1 MDYKE
6 ALRMLNLVYPDGIA
20 KGFPL
25 WTEDGLKMQDITIE
39 AFLKCFS
46 KDFNIEINYPREIQ
60 KINEFSN
67 KYKDRIQK
75 YDSTI
80 AFFKDEN
87 NEEYMYTT
95 DALPYNLE
103 KMDKENKCA
112 LLSYYYMIRLLDS
125 KQVPMS
131 RDYYI
136 SPLLQFNLAIDKINK
151 NEAIKY
157 VVEKMKEFCKNINL
171 PVVVLEYDGVKGY
184 SEKVYMVSAMNEK
197 GETQTILQCSL
208 LDDELLDS
216 FNVSKEF
223 KNKYIFDIGYSQ
235 KIFAYLAYNNMD
247 SFGMRLP
254 SIYENKDIV
263 IIYNKKIKST
273 MIQNLIQEDEKE
285 DRIYFETN
293 LGVKKL
299 KTIKNQYLR
308 KGVRIIIVQNIKD
321 EIESFKVYSINDKEQ
336 IIYDLSNLSN
346 EIKWSSQKG
355 LMFQVEI
362 IKLCNKGQDV
372 KNIIGLEEI
381 NTRLQKLEEQV
392 KNGVKVTKVPVEN
405 TPKVDKTVPQNE
417 ITKKVING
425 KEGSTGEKWPNILN
439 NLKKSGKILLYTNLI
454 NATPVELNDL
464 VIGIEFKNGVTPF
477 IKSVIERAENIV
489 ELEKAISMEY
499 GKEMKIKIID
509 GKTEQVNKIQSDPI
523 DNLPA
528 DLDIPINI
536 IED

>member
-151 NEAIKY
+151 NEAI
-157 VVEKMKEFCKNINL
+157 L
-171 PVVVLEYDGVKGY
+171 
-184 SEKVYMVSAMNEK
+184 
-197 GETQTILQCSL
+197 
-208 LDDELLDS
+208 
-216 FNVSKEF
+216 
-223 KNKYIFDIGYSQ
+223 
-235 KIFAYLAYNNMD
+235 NM
-247 SFGMRLP
+247 L
-254 SIYENKDIV
+254 
-263 IIYNKKIKST
+263 
-273 MIQNLIQEDEKE
+273 
-285 DRIYFETN
+285 
-293 LGVKKL
+293 
-299 KTIKNQYLR
+299 
-308 KGVRIIIVQNIKD
+308 
-321 EIESFKVYSINDKEQ
+321 
-336 IIYDLSNLSN
+336 
-346 EIKWSSQKG
+346 
-355 LMFQVEI
+355 
-362 IKLCNKGQDV
+362 
-372 KNIIGLEEI
+372 
-381 NTRLQKLEEQV
+381 
-392 KNGVKVTKVPVEN
+392 
-405 TPKVDKTVPQNE
+405 
-417 ITKKVING
+417 
-425 KEGSTGEKWPNILN
+425 
-439 NLKKSGKILLYTNLI
+439 LKK
-454 NATPVELNDL
+454 
-464 VIGIEFKNGVTPF
+464 
-477 IKSVIERAENIV
+477 
-489 ELEKAISMEY
+489 
-499 GKEMKIKIID
+499 
-509 GKTEQVNKIQSDPI
+509 
-523 DNLPA
+523 
-528 DLDIPINI
+528 
-536 IED
+536 

>member
-25 WTEDGLKMQDITIE
+25 WTEDGLKMQNITIE

-46 KDFNIEINYPREIQ
+46 KDFNIEINYPKEIQ

-80 AFFKDEN
+80 AFFKDED
-87 NEEYMYTT
+87 NEEYMYIT

-125 KQVPMS
+125 KQIPMS

-136 SPLLQFNLAIDKINK
+136 SPLLQFNLAIDKMNK

-157 VVEKMKEFCKNINL
+157 VVEKMKKFCKSINL

-184 SEKVYMVSAMNEK
+184 SEKVYMVSAINEK

-235 KIFAYLAYNNMD
+235 KIFAYLAYNNTD
-247 SFGMRLP
+247 NFGMRLP
-254 SIYENKDIV
+254 SIYENKDIA
-263 IIYNKKIKST
+263 IIYNKQIKSA
-273 MIQNLIQEDEKE
+273 MIRNLIQEDERKN
-285 DRIYFETN
+285 RIYFDAN

-321 EIESFKVYSINDKEQ
+321 GIESFKVYSINDGEQ
-336 IIYDLSNLSN
+336 IIHDLSG
-346 EIKWSSQKG
+346 IK
-355 LMFQVEI
+355 EI
-362 IKLCNKGQDV
+362 IKSAK
-372 KNIIGLEEI
+372 
-381 NTRLQKLEEQV
+381 
-392 KNGVKVTKVPVEN
+392 EN
-405 TPKVDKTVPQNE
+405 LDIYYYK
-417 ITKKVING
+417 
-425 KEGSTGEKWPNILN
+425 
-439 NLKKSGKILLYTNLI
+439 
-454 NATPVELNDL
+454 LNDKKL
-464 VIGIEFKNGVTPF
+464 DDIREAKYGTVSEFNSK
-477 IKSVIERAENIV
+477 
-489 ELEKAISMEY
+489 
-499 GKEMKIKIID
+499 GK
-509 GKTEQVNKIQSDPI
+509 VV
-523 DNLPA
+523 
-528 DLDIPINI
+528 
-536 IED
+536 

>member
-171 PVVVLEYDGVKGY
+171 PVVVLKYDGVKGY

-336 IIYDLSNLSN
+336 IIYDLSG
-346 EIKWSSQKG
+346 IK
-355 LMFQVEI
+355 EI
-362 IKLCNKGQDV
+362 IKNTKENLDLYYYKVNDKKLDDIREAKYGTVSEFNSKG
-372 KNIIGLEEI
+372 
-381 NTRLQKLEEQV
+381 
-392 KNGVKVTKVPVEN
+392 KVV
-405 TPKVDKTVPQNE
+405 
-417 ITKKVING
+417 
-425 KEGSTGEKWPNILN
+425 
-439 NLKKSGKILLYTNLI
+439 
-454 NATPVELNDL
+454 
-464 VIGIEFKNGVTPF
+464 
-477 IKSVIERAENIV
+477 
-489 ELEKAISMEY
+489 
-499 GKEMKIKIID
+499 
-509 GKTEQVNKIQSDPI
+509 
-523 DNLPA
+523 
-528 DLDIPINI
+528 
-536 IED
+536 